1 MKYRL
6 TIYYGNGSVAI
17 ESEDINEIKKEI
29 EKIQPQKEEEP
40 TKEQKAE
47 PHHARPITPFERCKR
62 AVYATGNKWAIEN
75 FNATH

>member
-6 TIYYGNGSVAI
+6 TIYYDNGSVTH
-17 ESEDINEIKKEI
+17 ESTNINDIKEVI
-29 EKIQPQKEEEP
+29 EKIQPQKEEP
-40 TKEQKAE
+40 PKEEKAE
-47 PHHARPITPFERCKR
+47 PHHARPLTPFERCKR